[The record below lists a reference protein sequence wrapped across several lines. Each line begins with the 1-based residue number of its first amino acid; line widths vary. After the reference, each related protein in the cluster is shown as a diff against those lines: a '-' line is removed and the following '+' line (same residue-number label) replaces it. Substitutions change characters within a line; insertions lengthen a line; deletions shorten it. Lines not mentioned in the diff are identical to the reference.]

1 MRRFSPRSLPSTA
14 QFNGEHM
21 AKTAPSSIELEPL
34 DRLEEKVKRLV
45 GIVERMKSDQAR
57 VAEENQRLLRDLESM
72 RARIAATDSVA
83 TELSALKQERE
94 IIRTRVGDMLEQL
107 EALNL

>member
-1 MRRFSPRSLPSTA
+1 
-14 QFNGEHM
+14 M

-57 VAEENQRLLRDLESM
+57 AAEENQRLLRELESM

-83 TELSALKQERE
+83 AELSALKQERD

>member
-1 MRRFSPRSLPSTA
+1 
-14 QFNGEHM
+14 M
-21 AKTAPSSIELEPL
+21 AKTAPSSIELEPI
-34 DRLEEKVKRLV
+34 DRLEEKVKRLI

-57 VAEENQRLLRDLESM
+57 AAEENQRLLRELEAM
-72 RARIAATDSVA
+72 RVRISATDSVA
-83 TELSALKQERE
+83 AELSSLKQERE

>member
-1 MRRFSPRSLPSTA
+1 
-14 QFNGEHM
+14 M
-21 AKTAPSSIELEPL
+21 AKTATSSIELEPI
-34 DRLEEKVKRLV
+34 DRLEEKVKRLI

-57 VAEENQRLLRDLESM
+57 AAEENQRLLRELESM

-83 TELSALKQERE
+83 AELSALKQERD

>member
-1 MRRFSPRSLPSTA
+1 
-14 QFNGEHM
+14 M
-21 AKTAPSSIELEPL
+21 AKTAPSSIELEPI
-34 DRLEEKVKRLV
+34 DRLEEKVKRLI

-57 VAEENQRLLRDLESM
+57 AAEENQRLLRELESM

-83 TELSALKQERE
+83 TELAALKQERE

>member
-1 MRRFSPRSLPSTA
+1 
-14 QFNGEHM
+14 M
-21 AKTAPSSIELEPL
+21 AKTAPSSIELEPI
-34 DRLEEKVKRLV
+34 DRLEEKVKRLI

-57 VAEENQRLLRDLESM
+57 AAEENQRLLRELESM

-83 TELSALKQERE
+83 AELAALKQERE
-94 IIRTRVGDMLEQL
+94 IIRTRVGDMLGQL